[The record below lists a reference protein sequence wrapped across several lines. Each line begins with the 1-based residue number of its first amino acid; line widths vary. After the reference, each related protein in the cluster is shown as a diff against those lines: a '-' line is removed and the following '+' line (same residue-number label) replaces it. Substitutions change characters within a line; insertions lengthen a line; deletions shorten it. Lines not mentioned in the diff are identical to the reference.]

1 MFCVDRSTVRGST
14 QNPVNNSKSQCGPE
28 SKSARKLGHA
38 SFLPV
43 KSHWKINISAN
54 SSRITK
60 SFGWLRDNFSKSSLN
75 LPCLIA
81 AEQYAYRSGGKIKVW
96 SHLDEERPENPQNF
110 HINPFRGHIESIKS
124 ARKRSPKV
132 TSRNM
137 PKAFSWDTCFMSN
150 LYSKYANLR
159 VNSWKTSPQLLL
171 FLTFAICNT

>member
-1 MFCVDRSTVRGST
+1 
-14 QNPVNNSKSQCGPE
+14 
-28 SKSARKLGHA
+28 
-38 SFLPV
+38 
-43 KSHWKINISAN
+43 
-54 SSRITK
+54 
-60 SFGWLRDNFSKSSLN
+60 
-75 LPCLIA
+75 LIA

-159 VNSWKTSPQLLL
+159 VNS
-171 FLTFAICNT
+171 